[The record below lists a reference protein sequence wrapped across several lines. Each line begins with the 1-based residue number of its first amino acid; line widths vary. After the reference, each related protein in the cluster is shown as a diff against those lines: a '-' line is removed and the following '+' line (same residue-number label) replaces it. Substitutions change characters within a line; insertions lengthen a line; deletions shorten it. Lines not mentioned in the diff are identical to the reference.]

1 MARLTNTFQATI
13 RNRSISMKST
23 FAAALAALTLA
34 GCNASGPPPSAAAP
48 TPGSLVVAP
57 SDFKMPEGSGCAG
70 EIARY
75 RAVQDDDLAMGQI
88 AQSVYDQIHG
98 EIAAAAQACSA
109 GRDGEARAMIM
120 ASRKRHGY
128 PTAL

>member
-1 MARLTNTFQATI
+1 
-13 RNRSISMKST
+13 MKSALL
-23 FAAALAALTLA
+23 AAFAALTLA
-34 GCNASGPPPSAAAP
+34 GCNASSPPPAAPAP

-57 SDFKMPEGSGCAG
+57 SDFRMPAGGGCAG

-88 AQSVYDQIHG
+88 AQAVYDQIHR
-98 EIAAAAQACSA
+98 EIASAAEACAA
-109 GRDGEARAMIM
+109 GRDAEARAMVL